1 MPLKKFIPWFKQLL
15 LPQSRGAGEGEGVEL
30 WYTGWS
36 IKSAFDRVQIQGW
49 APEVTRDRDEDQ
61 ICSVLSIPLG
71 GEGAVQGAVPG
82 SAGVQTVA
90 FPIDAKESS
99 SRLP

>member
-1 MPLKKFIPWFKQLL
+1 MPLRKFIPWFKQLL

-30 WYTGWS
+30 WCTGWT

-49 APEVTRDRDEDQ
+49 APEVARGRDEDQ
-61 ICSVLSIPLG
+61 ICLVLSIPLG

-82 SAGVQTVA
+82 SVGVQTVA
-90 FPIDAKESS
+90 FPMVAESS
-99 SRLP
+99 NSRLL